1 MEKDVQKDRP
11 FLLMQSFWELEKAIM
26 RHVKQTATHNDLSVP
41 QFSIIVTMQHRKQ
54 MPQKKLQ
61 ARTHF
66 PKSTL
71 SHAIDGLVQDGILE
85 RTHVNGNRREMDLSL
100 SERGIALFDQL
111 RSQHNSVH
119 VRFNEA
125 VDSFTEEEFNQL
137 IQMQE
142 HIVAYFN
149 GGEAE

>member
-41 QFSIIVTMQHRKQ
+41 QFCIIVTMQHRKQ
-54 MPQKKLQ
+54 MAQKKLQ

-71 SHAIDGLVQDGILE
+71 SHAIEGLVQAGLLE
-85 RTHVNGNRREMDLSL
+85 RAYVEGNRREMDLL
-100 SERGIALFDQL
+100 LTDRGKVLLEDIQ
-111 RSQHNSVH
+111 SQEDGVH
-119 VRFNEA
+119 MRFKYA
-125 VDSFTEEEFNQL
+125 VNSFTDDQFSDL
-137 IQMQE
+137 I
-142 HIVAYFN
+142 H
-149 GGEAE
+149 